1 MPDSTA
7 KKIWDVVILII
18 LIYTAIYSPFKVA
31 YLSKG
36 ESSSALIAFET
47 LVDVLFATDIFVMF
61 FTPYER
67 KDGSLECRH
76 KRIARNYLLGP
87 FWIDVLASF
96 PT

>member
-1 MPDSTA
+1 M
-7 KKIWDVVILII
+7 
-18 LIYTAIYSPFKVA
+18 KVA
-31 YLSKG
+31 FLSQG
-36 ESSSALIAFET
+36 GQEESSEFLLAFET
-47 LVDVLFATDIFVMF
+47 LVDVLFATDILVMF

-67 KDGSLECRH
+67 SDGSLECRH